1 MMNIETLRI
10 PKDKS
15 RCFSFRL
22 EFQGTFLKHTTGKEV
37 GQHRITGQEFCTRTS
52 DLQLSLIA
60 VHNAIQYQLCRVSA

>member
-10 PKDKS
+10 PEDNSK
-15 RCFSFRL
+15 CFRFRL
-22 EFQGTFLKHTTGKEV
+22 EFQGTCIKHTTGKKV
-37 GQHRITGQEFCTRTS
+37 GQHRKIGQEFCIRTS